1 MTLTVDILR
10 DPGAV
15 EDFVTKSWR
24 PASFDKAGR
33 PHNAQGGL
41 ITNAFLN
48 RQEWE
53 RLDAVIIPRA
63 RQRLGAWGDVVS
75 AGLTVPS
82 TLAEMLTSW
91 RVASE
96 RIEANVNMEFRS
108 RQDSDRTDRKTY
120 SVPLPIISTQFSFGR
135 RELLVARAN
144 GTPVETTEAE
154 EAAVAVAEKAEDI
167 LFNGSTV
174 QVQGSPIY
182 GYENI
187 AGRYGGSATGDFGT
201 LSNIYPTFINLVTVM
216 SGRRFYGPWNVYIS
230 PTQYFEML
238 AYYSDGVDLTALQ
251 RVLSIPSIRS
261 VVPNDLVAAGEFVAV
276 QLTSNVVDIKEAM
289 GLQTRRWESPDGSAV
304 HFVVMM
310 AATPRVK
317 TDFAGY
323 SGVAY
328 YTGC

>member
-1 MTLTVDILR
+1 MRITADVLQDA
-10 DPGAV
+10 GAIQ
-15 EDFVTKSWR
+15 DFVTNTWR

-33 PHNAQGGL
+33 PHDAQGRP

-48 RQEWE
+48 REEWE

-63 RQRLGAWGDVVS
+63 QQRLGAFGDVMS
-75 AGLTVPS
+75 AGLVVPT
-82 TLAEMLTSW
+82 TLVEMYTTW

-96 RIEANVNMEFRS
+96 RVKADVTMDFRT
-108 RQDSDRTDRKTY
+108 RQDEDRTDRKTY
-120 SVPLPIISTQFSFGR
+120 GVPLPIISTKFSFGR

-144 GTPVETTEAE
+144 GTPAETYEAE
-154 EAAVAVAEKAEDI
+154 QAAVAVAEMAEVI
-167 LFNGSTV
+167 LFDGSTV
-174 QVQGSPIY
+174 QVQGNPIY

-187 AGRYGGSATGDFGT
+187 GGRYQGSPTGDFGT
-201 LSNIYPTFINLVTVM
+201 LSNIYSTFTAMVTVM
-216 SGRRFYGPWNVYIS
+216 SGRRFYGPWNVYIN

-238 AYYSDGVDLTALQ
+238 AFYSDGTGQTALE
-251 RVLSIPSIRS
+251 RVLSIPSIS
-261 VVPNDLVAAGEFVAV
+261 SIVPNDLVADGHFVAV
-276 QLTSNVVDIKEAM
+276 QLTSDVVDIKEAM

-317 TDFAGY
+317 TNYATY
-323 SGVAY
+323 SGVAH